1 MLGALE
7 WARVRTLA
15 ADGLSQREIAR
26 RLGIKGQLLLS
37 SSRRWRASSSASP
50 SQTLEGL
57 DRVK

>member
-1 MLGALE
+1 LE